1 MDQPKII
8 LASGSPRRKQLLKQL
23 FDQFDVI
30 IPDSDETID
39 PSLSILDN
47 LQLIVYRKA
56 DSIRISD
63 PNMVIIACDT
73 MVVIDQTILG
83 KPKDKADA
91 IRTLHQ
97 LSANTHQVISGVV
110 VKTNDTTHYAYD
122 TTNVYFNK
130 LSDQTILDYVASARP
145 MDKAGSYGIQ
155 DHDVNLV
162 DRIDGDYDNVV
173 GLPLHCLAK
182 LLDLAGIPH
191 KFLH

>member
-47 LQLIVYRKA
+47 LKQIVYRKA
-56 DSIRISD
+56 DSIGIND
-63 PNMVIIACDT
+63 PNTVIIACDT

-83 KPKDKADA
+83 KPFDKADA

-97 LSANTHQVISGVV
+97 LSGNTHQVISGIVV
-110 VKTNDTTHYAYD
+110 RTHDTTHFAYD
-122 TTNVYFNK
+122 TTNVYFNN
-130 LSDQTILDYVASARP
+130 LSDQTILDYVASGRP
-145 MDKAGSYGIQ
+145 MDKASSYGIQ

-162 DRIDGDYDNVV
+162 DHIDGDYDNVV

-182 LLDLAGIPH
+182 LLDMAGIPH
-191 KFLH
+191 KALQ

>member
-47 LQLIVYRKA
+47 LKQIVYRKA
-56 DSIRISD
+56 DSIGIND
-63 PNMVIIACDT
+63 PNTVIIACDT

-83 KPKDKADA
+83 KPFDKADA

-97 LSANTHQVISGVV
+97 LSGNTHQVISGIVV
-110 VKTNDTTHYAYD
+110 RTHDTIHFAYD
-122 TTNVYFNK
+122 TTNVYFNN
-130 LSDQTILDYVASARP
+130 LSDQTILDYVASGRP

-155 DHDVNLV
+155 DIDVNLV
-162 DRIDGDYDNVV
+162 DHIDGDYDNVV

-182 LLDLAGIPH
+182 LLDMAGIPH
-191 KFLH
+191 KALQ

>member
-8 LASGSPRRKQLLKQL
+8 LASGSPRRKQLLQQL

-130 LSDQTILDYVASARP
+130 LSDQTILDYVASGRP

-162 DRIDGDYDNVV
+162 DHIDEDYDNVV

-191 KFLH
+191 KSLH